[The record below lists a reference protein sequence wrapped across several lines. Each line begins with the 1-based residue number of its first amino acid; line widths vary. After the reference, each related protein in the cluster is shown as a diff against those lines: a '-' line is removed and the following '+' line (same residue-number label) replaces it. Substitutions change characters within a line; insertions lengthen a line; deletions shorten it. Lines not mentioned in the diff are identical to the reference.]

1 MWMIFS
7 IGSSGDLPYG
17 VEYEPIQED
26 IKRQAMKRE
35 NLFRLPGLI
44 LMLSFSFLFVAQWVH
59 PSFAAAANPP
69 REKVPAPL
77 LKWPEKG
84 SDYAILVD
92 KSLQKVFVYQRNN
105 LFKPFRTYVCSTG
118 ENEGPKLRENDRK
131 TPEGVYFFTRAF
143 EKKELL
149 PIYGSRAFALDY
161 PNVIDR
167 REGKN
172 GHGIW
177 FHGLNKPLKPRDTN
191 GCVALE
197 NPDIDDLA
205 NFIRIEDTPVIVS
218 EKIEMLDPSE
228 MEKERDEVL
237 RVIEAWRASWER
249 KNIDKYMSLYS
260 TDFTASGKNWQ
271 QWKEHKARLA
281 RQYKRIKVEVQNLRI
296 IQNDGLVLASFI
308 QRYGNEF
315 FDSAG
320 RKTLYLKHGSRWR
333 IVGESFEGSGI
344 KPSIKKEV
352 PLPEEVKP
360 VMAKKEPP
368 IKAEVIKPAVGIKE
382 PTLTVEEIKPVL
394 ARKEVLP
401 GAGESKPAVV
411 KKEQHPAGKGHKQLR
426 TMVEAWVKAW
436 EQKDLAAYMSFY
448 DPGFQSRGMDF
459 KAWKKHRKNLNR
471 KHRSINVEISDWKVE
486 QSSARMATV
495 RFTQNYEADDYED
508 EGLKSLLLV
517 KRGKNWKIKEEEWNP
532 LDQRSRP

>member
-1 MWMIFS
+1 MKKKKIFC
-7 IGSSGDLPYG
+7 
-17 VEYEPIQED
+17 V
-26 IKRQAMKRE
+26 
-35 NLFRLPGLI
+35 FGLI
-44 LMLSFSFLFVAQWVH
+44 LLCFFFSLLATQWDGF
-59 PSFAAAANPP
+59 SNALAAKPP
-69 REKVPAPL
+69 RDKVPGPL

-84 SDYAILVD
+84 SEYAVLVD
-92 KSLQKVFVYQRNN
+92 KSLQKVFVYHKDNPN
-105 LFKPFRTYVCSTG
+105 KPHRTYTCSTG

-228 MEKERDEVL
+228 MEKERDEVV
-237 RVIEAWRASWER
+237 RIIETWRTSWER
-249 KNIDKYMSLYS
+249 KDVDKYMALYS
-260 TDFTASGKNWQ
+260 PDFTASGKNWQ

-281 RQYKRIKVEVQNLRI
+281 KQYNKIKVDVQNLRI
-296 IQNDGLVLASFI
+296 LQNDGLVLASFV
-308 QRYGNEF
+308 QKYSNEYF
-315 FDSAG
+315 SSAG
-320 RKTLYLKHGSRWR
+320 RKTLYLKHASRWR
-333 IVGESFEGSGI
+333 IVGEYFEGSEL
-344 KPSIKKEV
+344 KPPIKKEV
-352 PLPEEVKP
+352 PAPEEIKP
-360 VMAKKEPP
+360 VMAKKEPAV
-368 IKAEVIKPAVGIKE
+368 KTEESKPVAVKKE
-382 PTLTVEEIKPVL
+382 PTITVEEMKPVL
-394 ARKEVLP
+394 AKKEPLP
-401 GAGESKPAVV
+401 AAEESKPGAI
-411 KKEQHPAGKGHKQLR
+411 KKEPRPAGEEHKELR
-426 TMVEAWVKAW
+426 RVVEAWKKAW

-448 DPGFQSRGMDF
+448 DSGFQSRGMDF
-459 KAWKKHRKNLNR
+459 KAWKKHREKLNQ
-471 KHRSINVEISDWKVE
+471 KYRSIAVGISDLKIE
-486 QSSARMATV
+486 QASAVMASV
-495 RFTQNYEADDYED
+495 SFTQKYEADDYED

-517 KRGKNWKIKEEEWNP
+517 KRGKDWKIKEEEWKP
-532 LDQRSRP
+532 LDQESRP